1 MIERFGPPA
10 FEDEDDA
17 RIASRLYTILLAF
30 LLVATALTI
39 FYLVVQ
45 VDQLALSISITGA
58 SALLYLV
65 AIWALNQGYLR
76 VAGGILILHLF
87 SITTWIALNFDGIY
101 DTSLVVYFLLIAVT
115 GLLLGGNAALG
126 TAALSILALTGIYFA
141 DAYGVAVL
149 RPPVQDPILKVV
161 EIGFLLL
168 LMGVVLRMTIN
179 DLNDALQ
186 RARREVTERKLA
198 EEALARANR
207 ELQRARDK
215 LEERV
220 AQRTAELAQAN
231 RDLQTL
237 IQSSQD
243 GVLFLSHDLRVS
255 VINTR
260 AVELLQL
267 SGSVADW
274 ENRPAAD
281 IVKELEDTAPKA
293 ARAAHEELRRFAE
306 GARSGADGDFNVPPF
321 SIYWYGVPVKVRG
334 GKMAHLVVLRDVT
347 EQQRAE
353 QMRNDLIR
361 AMVHDLRNPLS
372 GMLTALR
379 TIEWLDKQGQA
390 PLTAIQRRSVER
402 TSDSAERMVHLVDN
416 ILDVSRLESGQM
428 PLAPAAITV
437 NKLVEKVVD
446 SQLLLATEKQLMLT
460 YDVEAELPPAWADG
474 ELLERILQNLLDN
487 AIKFTPEEGHVTVMA
502 HRVAGEDEEEED
514 ETEPTFIQISVADT
528 GPGIPPALQRRLF
541 QKFVAG
547 DEQDA
552 GSGLG
557 LAFCKLAVEA
567 HGGDLWVESR
577 PGEGSTFTFTVP
589 AAEDR
594 MREQPEK
601 PTKSAGRPAPPGPE
615 R

>member
-1 MIERFGPPA
+1 MINLFGPPT
-10 FEDEDDA
+10 FEDEDNA
-17 RIASRLYTILLAF
+17 RIASRLYTLLLAF

-45 VDQLALSISITGA
+45 VDQLVLSVAITGA
-58 SALLYLV
+58 SALLYLI
-65 AIWALNQGYLR
+65 AIWVLNRGYLR

-87 SITTWIALNFDGIY
+87 TITTWIALNFDGIY

-126 TAALSILALTGIYFA
+126 TAALSILALTGIYFI
-141 DAYGVAVL
+141 DAYGVEVL
-149 RPPVQDPILKVV
+149 RPPVQDPVLKVV
-161 EIGFLLL
+161 EIGILLL
-168 LMGVVLRMTIN
+168 LMGIVLRMTIN

-186 RARREVTERKLA
+186 RARREVAERKLA

-207 ELQRARDK
+207 ELEKARDK

-243 GVLFLSHDLRVS
+243 GILFLSHDLRLS

-260 AVELLQL
+260 AIELLQL
-267 SGSVADW
+267 SGTVADW
-274 ENRPAAD
+274 ENRPALD
-281 IVKELEDTAPKA
+281 IVTELEDTAP
-293 ARAAHEELRRFAE
+293 RAAEAAQEELQRFAE
-306 GARSGADGDFNVPPF
+306 GARSGADGDFTVPPF
-321 SIYWYGVPVKVRG
+321 SIYWYGVPVKVQG
-334 GKMAHLVVLRDVT
+334 GKMAHLVVLRDIT

-402 TSDSAERMVHLVDN
+402 TSESAERMVHLVDN

-428 PLAPAAITV
+428 PLAPAAIAV
-437 NKLVEKVVD
+437 DDLVEKVVD
-446 SQLLLATEKQLMLT
+446 SQLLLATEKQLTLA
-460 YDVEAELPPAWADG
+460 YDVEATLPPAWADG

-487 AIKFTPEEGHVTVMA
+487 AIKFTPEGGHITVTARRRTPEGD
-502 HRVAGEDEEEED
+502 GEQSG
-514 ETEPTFIQISVADT
+514 FIQISVADT
-528 GPGIPPALQRRLF
+528 GPGIPPSLQRRLF

-567 HGGDLWVESR
+567 HGGDLWVQSQL
-577 PGEGSTFTFTVP
+577 GEGATFTFTVP
-589 AAEDR
+589 VAQDR
-594 MREQPEK
+594 MREPAEK
-601 PTKSAGRPAPPGPE
+601 QTGKTGQPAPRSPE

>member
-1 MIERFGPPA
+1 MIKLFGPPS

-17 RIASRLYTILLAF
+17 RIATRLYTILLAF
-30 LLVATALTI
+30 LLVATALTA
-39 FYLVVQ
+39 FYLIVQ
-45 VDQLALSISITGA
+45 VDPLLLSVSITGA
-58 SALLYLV
+58 SALLYLI
-65 AIWALNQGYLR
+65 AIGVLKRGYLR

-87 SITTWIALNFDGIY
+87 TITTWIALNFDGIY

-126 TAALSILALTGIYFA
+126 TAALSILALTGIYFV
-141 DAYGVAVL
+141 DAHGVEAL
-149 RPPVQDPILKVV
+149 QPPTQDPVLKVV
-161 EIGFLLL
+161 EIGILLL

-198 EEALARANR
+198 EQALARANR
-207 ELQRARDK
+207 ELEKARDK

-243 GVLFLSHDLRVS
+243 GILFLSHDLRLS
-255 VINTR
+255 VINAR
-260 AVELLQL
+260 AIELLRL
-267 SGSVADW
+267 SGTVADW

-281 IVKELEDTAPKA
+281 IVKELKESAPTAA
-293 ARAAHEELRRFAE
+293 AAAEEELRRFAE
-306 GARSGADGDFNVPPF
+306 GARSGADGDFRVPPYA
-321 SIYWYGVPVKVRG
+321 IYWYGVPVKVRG
-334 GKMAHLVVLRDVT
+334 DRMAHLVVLRDIT

-353 QMRNDLIR
+353 QMRNDIIR

-390 PLTAIQRRSVER
+390 PLTDIQRRSVER
-402 TSDSAERMVHLVDN
+402 SSDSAERMVHLVDN

-428 PLAPAAITV
+428 PIAPAPIAV
-437 NKLVEKVVD
+437 EDLVEKVVD
-446 SQLLLATEKQLMLT
+446 SQLLLATEKQLMLA
-460 YDVEAELPPAWADG
+460 YDVEAGLPPAWADG
-474 ELLERILQNLLDN
+474 DLLERILQNLLDN
-487 AIKFTPEEGHVTVMA
+487 AIKFTPEEGHVTVSA
-502 HRVAGEDEEEED
+502 RRVSEED
-514 ETEPTFIQISVADT
+514 ETKPTHIRIDVADS

-547 DEQDA
+547 DEEDA

-577 PGEGSTFTFTVP
+577 PGGGATFTFTVP
-589 AAEDR
+589 AAEDH
-594 MREQPEK
+594 MPWPAEQQ
-601 PTKSAGRPAPPGPE
+601 TRSPGHQTPRGME
-615 R
+615 S

>member
-1 MIERFGPPA
+1 MNTFLGPPS

-30 LLVATALTI
+30 FLVATALTV

-45 VDQLALSISITGA
+45 VDQLLLSISITGA
-58 SALLYLV
+58 SAVLYLI
-65 AIWALNQGYLR
+65 AIWVLNRGYLR

-87 SITTWIALNFDGIY
+87 TITTWIALNFEGIY

-126 TAALSILALTGIYFA
+126 TAALSILALIGIFFA
-141 DAYGVAVL
+141 DVYGVDVL
-149 RPPVQDPILKVV
+149 RPPLQDPVLKVV

-207 ELQRARDK
+207 ELEKARDE

-243 GVLFLSHDLRVS
+243 GILFLSHDLRLS

-260 AVELLQL
+260 AVELLRL
-267 SGSVADW
+267 PGEVGDW
-274 ENRPAAD
+274 ENRPATD
-281 IVKELEDTAPKA
+281 IVKELEETAPTA
-293 ARAAHEELRRFAE
+293 ASAAEEELRRFAE
-306 GARSGADGDFNVPPF
+306 GARSGADGDFQVPPYA
-321 SIYWYGVPVKVRG
+321 IYWYGVPVKVRG
-334 GKMAHLVVLRDVT
+334 DRMAHLVVLRDVT

-390 PLTAIQRRSVER
+390 PLTDIQRRSVER
-402 TSDSAERMVHLVDN
+402 TSDSAERMVNLVDN

-428 PLAPAAITV
+428 PIAPAAIAV
-437 NKLVEKVVD
+437 DDLVEKVVD
-446 SQLLLATEKQLMLT
+446 SQLLLATEKKLTLT
-460 YDVEAELPPAWADG
+460 YEVEAGLPPAWADG
-474 ELLERILQNLLDN
+474 DLLERILQNLLDN
-487 AIKFTPEEGHVTVMA
+487 AIKFTPEKGHITVKA
-502 HRVAGEDEEEED
+502 RTADQEDGA
-514 ETEPTFIQISVADT
+514 EPAFIRIDVADT
-528 GPGIPPALQRRLF
+528 GPGIAPALQRRLF

-547 DEQDA
+547 DEDDA

-557 LAFCKLAVEA
+557 LAFCKLAVDA
-567 HGGDLWVESR
+567 HGGNLWVESR
-577 PGEGSTFTFTVP
+577 PGEGATFTFTVP
-589 AAEDR
+589 AAQDHVR
-594 MREQPEK
+594 QPAEK
-601 PTKSAGRPAPPGPE
+601 QTRSPGHQTPKGME
-615 R
+615 S

>member
-1 MIERFGPPA
+1 MNTFLGPPS

-30 LLVATALTI
+30 FLVATALTI
-39 FYLVVQ
+39 FYFVVQ
-45 VDQLALSISITGA
+45 VDQLLLSVSITGA
-58 SALLYLV
+58 SAVLYLL
-65 AIWALNQGYLR
+65 AIGVLNRGYLR
-76 VAGGILILHLF
+76 IAGGTLILHLF
-87 SITTWIALNFDGIY
+87 TITTWIALNFDGIY

-126 TAALSILALTGIYFA
+126 TAALSILALTGIFFA
-141 DAYGVAVL
+141 EVYGVDVL
-149 RPPVQDPILKVV
+149 RPPLQDPVLKVV

-186 RARREVTERKLA
+186 RARREVNERKLA
-198 EEALARANR
+198 EQALARANR
-207 ELQRARDK
+207 ELEKARDE

-243 GVLFLSHDLRVS
+243 GILFLSHDLRLS

-260 AVELLQL
+260 AIELLRL
-267 SGSVADW
+267 SGDVADW

-281 IVKELEDTAPKA
+281 IVKELEETAPTA
-293 ARAAHEELRRFAE
+293 ASAAEEELRRFAE
-306 GARSGADGDFNVPPF
+306 GARSGADGDFQVPPY

-334 GKMAHLVVLRDVT
+334 DRMAHLVVLRDIT
-347 EQQRAE
+347 DQQRAE

-390 PLTAIQRRSVER
+390 PLTDIQRRSVER

-428 PLAPAAITV
+428 PIAPAAIAV
-437 NKLVEKVVD
+437 DDLVEKVVD
-446 SQLLLATEKQLMLT
+446 SQLMLATEKQLILT
-460 YDVEAELPPAWADG
+460 YDVESGLPPAWADG

-487 AIKFTPEEGHVTVMA
+487 AIKFTPEEGHITVTA
-502 HRVAGEDEEEED
+502 RRDAREDD
-514 ETEPTFIQISVADT
+514 SQPTFIRVDVADT
-528 GPGIPPALQRRLF
+528 GPGIAPALQRRLF

-547 DEQDA
+547 DEDDA

-557 LAFCKLAVEA
+557 LAFCKLAVDA
-567 HGGDLWVESR
+567 HGGNLWVESR
-577 PGEGSTFTFTVP
+577 LGEGATFTFTVP
-589 AAEDR
+589 AAQDHALQPADR
-594 MREQPEK
+594 Q
-601 PTKSAGRPAPPGPE
+601 TKGAGRAAPGSPE